1 MKRIILV
8 LLMSFLASCDLVH
21 TNINIPNNSIKSI
34 YDGDTITLKCMRDF
48 KCHKNAL
55 KVRIM
60 GVDTPEIK
68 GKCRK
73 EKVLARKAKQFT
85 VAFVRTSGEIVLSY
99 DEYNKYDRYGRLLA
113 YLSVDGKDL
122 SESLIENKLGRRY
135 DGGKRRGWC

>member
-1 MKRIILV
+1 MSV
-8 LLMSFLASCDLVH
+8 LTSCDLVH
-21 TNINIPNNSIKSI
+21 TNLTLSNNSIKSI

-48 KCHKNAL
+48 KCHKNSL

-68 GKCRK
+68 GKCRN
-73 EKVLARKAKQFT
+73 EIILARKAKQFT
-85 VAFVRTSGEIVLSY
+85 VAFVRTSGDIILTY

-113 YLSVDGKDL
+113 YLSVDGRDL
-122 SESLIENKLGRRY
+122 SKSLIENNLGRRY